1 MNEKNLKNLK
11 NTIFRELGCNEAE
24 FFPSLQGI
32 DIVTKLG
39 DKIACLI
46 DFRNSRRYSDDI
58 FIFSDDYLL
67 DLKALNRRKN
77 VGLILVCDKTNVNKR
92 PFVINPQNSE
102 ITGFRHLLAY
112 DEFGQKIHIFV
123 KIHGNY

>member
-1 MNEKNLKNLK
+1 MNEKNLNKLR
-11 NTIFRELGCNEAE
+11 NTILKELGCNKAE

-58 FIFSDDYLL
+58 FTYTDDYLL
-67 DLKALNRRKN
+67 GLKALNKRKN

-92 PFVINPQNSE
+92 PFVICPQNAE
-102 ITGFRHLLAY
+102 IKGFRHLEAY